1 MSFGAAIGPKL
12 TVPLANLRV
21 IPRGERLAFYLWE
34 PEFESCQN
42 GCFMKALVSS
52 FVAAGVALVV
62 ALPIPQASAQ
72 NMDAENQ
79 LDVVVA
85 NGKVRVCTTGDYKP
99 FTFHDKVGNS
109 YQGIDIDLAKSL
121 ASSLGV
127 EAEFVKTTWKML
139 LPDFTAGKCDIAMG
153 GISVNL
159 ERQKQVFFSEPYLV
173 NGKAPIA
180 RCKDEAKFQTVADID
195 KPDVRVI
202 VNPGGT
208 NEKFVREKFADAKI
222 EIYPDNVTIFQQIL
236 DGKADIM
243 IAESVETELQEK
255 LHPGLCAINPD
266 KPLQYGEMGY
276 MLPQG
281 AVVFKAYVDQWL
293 HLAKATGEFDR
304 IYDTHVK

>member
-1 MSFGAAIGPKL
+1 
-12 TVPLANLRV
+12 
-21 IPRGERLAFYLWE
+21 
-34 PEFESCQN
+34 
-42 GCFMKALVSS
+42 MKALVSL

-62 ALPIPQASAQ
+62 ALPTPQATAQ
-72 NMDAENQ
+72 NTNAENQ
-79 LDVVVA
+79 LDVVVG
-85 NGKVRVCTTGDYKP
+85 NGRLRVCTTGDYKP
-99 FTFHDKVGNS
+99 FTLHDKVGNS

-127 EAEFVKTTWKML
+127 EAEFVKTTWKAL
-139 LPDFTAGKCDIAMG
+139 LPDFTSGKCDIAMG

-180 RCKDEAKFQTVADID
+180 RCKDEAKFRTVADID

-293 HLAKATGEFDR
+293 HLAKATGEFNR

>member
-1 MSFGAAIGPKL
+1 
-12 TVPLANLRV
+12 
-21 IPRGERLAFYLWE
+21 
-34 PEFESCQN
+34 
-42 GCFMKALVSS
+42 MKAFASP
-52 FVAAGVALVV
+52 FVAAAAALVV
-62 ALPIPQASAQ
+62 ALLAPPAAAQAT
-72 NMDAENQ
+72 DAENQ
-79 LDVVVA
+79 LDAVVK
-85 NGKVRVCTTGDYKP
+85 NGRLRVCTTGDYKP
-99 FTFHDKVGNS
+99 FTFRDKVANS

-127 EAEFVKTTWKML
+127 EAEFVETTWKTL
-139 LPDFTAGKCDIAMG
+139 LADFTAGKCDIAMG
-153 GISVNL
+153 GISVTL

-180 RCKDEAKFQTVADID
+180 RCEDEARFQTIADID
-195 KPDVRVI
+195 KPNVTVI

-208 NEKFVREKFADAKI
+208 NEKFVREKLSDAKI

-276 MLPQG
+276 MLPEG
-281 AVVFKAYVDQWL
+281 AVVFKAYVDQWV

-304 IYDTHVK
+304 IYDSHVK

>member
-1 MSFGAAIGPKL
+1 MEKDRLSTFGGPKL
-12 TVPLANLRV
+12 
-21 IPRGERLAFYLWE
+21 
-34 PEFESCQN
+34 ESLPY
-42 GCFMKALVSS
+42 GDPFMKALVSS
-52 FVAAGVALVV
+52 FVAAVVALVV
-62 ALPIPQASAQ
+62 ALPTPHAAAQ
-72 NMDAENQ
+72 NTDAENQ
-79 LDVVVA
+79 LDAVVG
-85 NGKVRVCTTGDYKP
+85 NGKLRVCTTGDYKP
-99 FTFHDKVGNS
+99 FTFHDKVANG
-109 YQGIDIDLAKSL
+109 YEGIDIDLAKSL

-127 EAEFVKTTWKML
+127 EVEFVKTTWKTL
-139 LPDFTAGKCDIAMG
+139 LPDFTDGKCDIAMS
-153 GISVNL
+153 GISVTL

-180 RCKDEAKFQTVADID
+180 RCKDEAKFQTIADID
-195 KPDVRVI
+195 KPDVKVI

-208 NEKFVREKFADAKI
+208 NEKFVREKLADAKI

-236 DGKADIM
+236 DGKADVM

-276 MLPQG
+276 MLPEG

-304 IYDTHVK
+304 IYASHVK

>member
-1 MSFGAAIGPKL
+1 
-12 TVPLANLRV
+12 
-21 IPRGERLAFYLWE
+21 
-34 PEFESCQN
+34 
-42 GCFMKALVSS
+42 MKAFASP
-52 FVAAGVALVV
+52 FVAAVAAAVVV
-62 ALPIPQASAQ
+62 ALLAPPATAQ
-72 NMDAENQ
+72 NTDAQNQ
-79 LDVVVA
+79 LDAVVKD
-85 NGKVRVCTTGDYKP
+85 GKLRVCTTGDYKP
-99 FTFHDKVGNS
+99 FTFHDKTANS

-127 EAEFVKTTWKML
+127 EAEFVETTWKTL
-139 LPDFTAGKCDIAMG
+139 LTDFTAGKCDIAMG
-153 GISVNL
+153 GISVTL
-159 ERQKQVFFSEPYLV
+159 ERQKQVFFSEPYLI

-180 RCKDEAKFQTVADID
+180 RCEDEARFQTIADID
-195 KPDVRVI
+195 KPDVTVI

-208 NEKFVREKFADAKI
+208 NEKFVREKLSDAKI

-276 MLPQG
+276 MLPEG

-304 IYDTHVK
+304 IYDSYVK